1 MKTILEKNSDNK
13 ISQEELEQSAIFRG
27 MNKDDIEQDLK
38 FEKWDS
44 DESGHISLDEFT
56 DFMKILMDTNRRNKA
71 TTLFDSI
78 DRNGDTGRFESW
90 SKINSTLFHSFVPK
104 KVFQLDEF
112 LSNAGALSKSA
123 LTKFG
128 TMFHDEL

>member
-1 MKTILEKNSDNK
+1 MEKNSDNK

-90 SKINSTLFHSFVPK
+90 SRMNSTLFYTVLYLK
-104 KVFQLDEF
+104 KS
-112 LSNAGALSKSA
+112 SN
-123 LTKFG
+123 
-128 TMFHDEL
+128 